1 MLLSDDLG
9 PPVAGRLDSDRRPP
23 DSGAM
28 PDFWRDS
35 GYHLLR
41 QEPETGHLAVTD
53 AFLEAYFRRPE
64 IRPVEESC
72 AAEIALHRSLLA
84 NPREAVSE
92 ARLAELADP
101 DARENYQVVLAFRD
115 RLVRAGTVET
125 AYAQIFA
132 GPEGAGSK
140 GVPVPPLFLDQ
151 LAHVI
156 ARGLLEGCEDGLRAR
171 AAELLFREQQVT
183 INDGHIMAADAE
195 TVEMYATSGGFGDL
209 GRLVVE
215 AQTPLRQVDLE
226 VIDEANAAL
235 YWSRDQRHDLVL
247 NLNFSGAG
255 LDALCRVLEA
265 WIRRFHEIEVS
276 LQPVQEIRDEKWAWH
291 LGLDA
296 EGSRLLNDLYNGA
309 EVGEARLARLL
320 SLFRLDFKDP
330 GVMRPELAGRPV
342 YLALCMAENGRL
354 KLKPQ
359 NLLVNLPLARPA

>member
-1 MLLSDDLG
+1 
-9 PPVAGRLDSDRRPP
+9 
-23 DSGAM
+23 M

-41 QEPETGHLAVTD
+41 QDGETGHLAVTED
-53 AFLEAYFRRPE
+53 FLRAYFRRPE
-64 IRPVEESC
+64 LRPVKESC
-72 AAEIALHRSLLA
+72 AAEIALHESLLA
-84 NPREAVSE
+84 NPREAVSQ
-92 ARLAELADP
+92 ARLDALADP
-101 DARENYQVVLAFRD
+101 DARDNYRIVLGFRD
-115 RLVRAGTVET
+115 RLVAAGTVEA
-125 AYAQIFA
+125 AYARIFA
-132 GPEGAGSK
+132 EPD
-140 GVPVPPLFLDQ
+140 GVRMPPLFLDQ
-151 LAHVI
+151 LAQVI
-156 ARGLLEGCEDGLRAR
+156 ARALLEGCEDGLRAR

-215 AQTPLRQVDLE
+215 AQTPLRRIDLD
-226 VIDEANAAL
+226 VLDENNAAL

-247 NLNFSGAG
+247 NLNFAGAG

-265 WIRRFHEIEVS
+265 WVRRFHQVEVG
-276 LQPVQEIRDEKWAWH
+276 LQPVQEIRDERWAWH

-296 EGSRLLNDLYNGA
+296 EGSRLLNDLYDGT

-320 SLFRLDFKDP
+320 SLFRLDFRDP
-330 GVMRPELAGRPV
+330 GVMRPEIAGRPV
-342 YLALCMAENGRL
+342 YLALCMAESGRL